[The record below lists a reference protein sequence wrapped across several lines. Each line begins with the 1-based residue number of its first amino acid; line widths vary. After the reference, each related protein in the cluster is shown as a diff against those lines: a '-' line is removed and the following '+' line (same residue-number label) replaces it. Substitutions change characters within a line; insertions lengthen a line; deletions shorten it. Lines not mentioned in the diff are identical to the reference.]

1 MDVLAAIF
9 GSILVILFLI
19 GLVLLIRK
27 CCKEEDDDDDN
38 HLKNVRFVLDDF
50 ELEAG
55 ITRHRIKPKIK
66 FETRTDYLSDIVTV
80 EESDTDDSDDEDTDD
95 EDTEADHPDPEH
107 QALPKSAVRKHLFP
121 DCHSSQDAA
130 WFSSKM
136 RRRRHIDTNHV
147 FKASPEDFHVKKIDG
162 EFYHIS
168 KTPVQFW
175 KTELKEDEWIST
187 EEGIMSPVFM
197 IHSGH
202 FMLELSEKT
211 KNDE

>member
-1 MDVLAAIF
+1 MDKMDVLAAIF

-27 CCKEEDDDDDN
+27 WCKEEDDDDDN
-38 HLKNVRFVLDDF
+38 HLKNVRKFILEDF
-50 ELEAG
+50 EQGAK
-55 ITRHRIKPKIK
+55 IVRHRIKPQIK
-66 FETRTDYLSDIVTV
+66 FEIRNDCLSDIVTI
-80 EESDTDDSDDEDTDD
+80 EESDTDDSDD

-136 RRRRHIDTNHV
+136 RRRRHFDTNHV